1 MTNSKKDIEKIIKPK
16 ISVGILITLVCL
28 GPFGNLIFS
37 IAIKDYS
44 RLMVYAIFT
53 LPTLM
58 AVGAY
63 WFWHILKRIN
73 LNRDIEQI
81 QKSLRDCDA
90 D

>member
-1 MTNSKKDIEKIIKPK
+1 MTNTKKDIEKVIKPT
-16 ISVGILITLVCL
+16 ISGGILITLVCL

-37 IAIKDYS
+37 IAIKDYR

-63 WFWHILKRIN
+63 WFWHISKRIN
-73 LNRDIEQI
+73 LNRDIDVI
-81 QKSLRDCDA
+81 QDMLRDCDG